1 MPKLTRLT
9 SKYVRR
15 ELQRVFRDKYLS
27 AVARHIV
34 AQRADGGGSTGKWE
48 PFRIMFDIESMR
60 AMIETMEAL
69 PRARVERKP
78 ASPLREYQRE
88 LTIAK
93 RRRTNARA
101 RVAKYARLVRYHS
114 KPRKRRG
121 GSNRDRW
128 GAGMDLVSGQR
139 PDSVF
144 GLPRVLVKEQT

>member
-9 SKYVRR
+9 SQYVRR

-48 PFRIMFDIESMR
+48 PYRIMFDVESMR
-60 AMIETMEAL
+60 AMIETLEAL

-78 ASPLREYQRE
+78 ASPLRDYHRE
-88 LTIAK
+88 LTIWK
-93 RRRTNARA
+93 RRRTTARA

-121 GSNRDRW
+121 G
-128 GAGMDLVSGQR
+128 VTQR
-139 PDSVF
+139 TQIGGVPGWIVCRGSV
-144 GLPRVLVKEQT
+144 RTARSDCSTYS